1 MERYL
6 IALDLDGTTL
16 NADGQLSAG
25 TIAVLREAQ
34 AAGHLVVITTGR
46 PDSISEHF
54 YDDLQLHGPMINF
67 NGALIHIPHQHWRY
81 EQEVTIPIPVA
92 LSLRQLK
99 RDFSFKVMVAE
110 GKQLLVA
117 DRPYANIPFLP
128 DRPHPKALL
137 DEQGLRQPP
146 ISVTMF
152 MTGKTFDPVSKQ
164 VNALYPHLAAKT
176 WGAWSGEYT
185 ALEVTSKNTS
195 KSRALAYVAG
205 QYGIDQK
212 HIIAF
217 GDDMNDLDMLQFA
230 GHGVAM
236 KNARPAILAIADAQT
251 PNDNQHDG
259 VANYLADYLK
269 LA

>member
-1 MERYL
+1 MGCL
-6 IALDLDGTTL
+6 
-16 NADGQLSAG
+16 
-25 TIAVLREAQ
+25 
-34 AAGHLVVITTGR
+34 
-46 PDSISEHF
+46 
-54 YDDLQLHGPMINF
+54 
-67 NGALIHIPHQHWRY
+67 
-81 EQEVTIPIPVA
+81 
-92 LSLRQLK
+92 
-99 RDFSFKVMVAE
+99 
-110 GKQLLVA
+110 
-117 DRPYANIPFLP
+117 
-128 DRPHPKALL
+128 
-137 DEQGLRQPP
+137 
-146 ISVTMF
+146 
-152 MTGKTFDPVSKQ
+152 
-164 VNALYPHLAAKT
+164 
-176 WGAWSGEYT
+176 SGEYT